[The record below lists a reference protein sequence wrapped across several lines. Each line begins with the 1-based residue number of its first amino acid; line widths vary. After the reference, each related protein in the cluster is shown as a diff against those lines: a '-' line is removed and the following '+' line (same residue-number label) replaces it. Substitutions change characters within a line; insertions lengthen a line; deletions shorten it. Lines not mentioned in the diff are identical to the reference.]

1 LKAVAGTVAAFTIVH
16 AAIALA
22 RATIWWLCSNYCG
35 PQYRQALCMC
45 TRNRQLTHTEKLE
58 TPMKKMLT
66 IAAALLIG
74 VSGAAF
80 AQKQEAPKAAPAA
93 KADAKAAPAA
103 DAKKEPLD
111 LNTAAEK
118 DLVALPKIGE
128 AKAKAIIKG
137 RPFTGK
143 DELVAKKI
151 LTQAEYDGIKD
162 LIIAKQAK
170 KDEPKKEGKKE
181 EPKKEAKK
189 EEPKK
194 EEKKK

>member
-1 LKAVAGTVAAFTIVH
+1 
-16 AAIALA
+16 
-22 RATIWWLCSNYCG
+22 
-35 PQYRQALCMC
+35 
-45 TRNRQLTHTEKLE
+45 
-58 TPMKKMLT
+58 MKKLT
-66 IAAALLIG
+66 ALAAALLIG
-74 VSGAAF
+74 VSGAAV
-80 AQKQEAPKAAPAA
+80 AQKQEAPKADAKAAPAAKAEAKAAPAAKTEA

-128 AKAKAIIKG
+128 AKAKAIIKA

-170 KDEPKKEGKKE
+170 KE
-181 EPKKEAKK
+181 EAKK

-194 EEKKK
+194 EVKKEEAKKDDKKK